1 MRSCLFKGNVL
12 ELIYFGGENYL
23 KFRFTVMFF
32 AAALFLCS
40 CGVMSDNSK
49 EKLNADTDPF
59 EGVEISFYGAPEKGF
74 ADVNVSKCDSFIRD
88 NFDFECENNGSLAN
102 GETASIKASVRN
114 ENVKNSG
121 IKIIRY
127 EKDYVVTGVDF
138 YPTEI
143 EDYEKEA
150 LNKEIRR
157 IADKFI
163 SEDVKDFHML
173 YDSGFDRTGWS
184 KSGSFEY
191 TYTYYDI
198 KMLYTFHKSEPERN
212 AYFILYELENDIVC
226 VEDMDSGFEAPMKK
240 GEEDR
245 GVAYIL
251 IGLTSVRATS
261 DKIFR
266 ADSNAEGMKVI
277 KKVFDSKEDAEE
289 YCKYSGEYKTV
300 YELFV

>member
-1 MRSCLFKGNVL
+1 MKFKFAV
-12 ELIYFGGENYL
+12 I
-23 KFRFTVMFF
+23 FF

-40 CGVMSDNSK
+40 CGVMSGSMDRK
-49 EKLNADTDPF
+49 EKLNTATDPF
-59 EGVEISFYGAPEKGF
+59 KGLEVSFHGEPKKGF
-74 ADVNVSKCDSFIRD
+74 ADMDVSKCDCFIRD
-88 NFDFECENNGSLAN
+88 NFKFECKNDGRLSN
-102 GETASIKASVRN
+102 GETVQVIVSVKSKDS
-114 ENVKNSG
+114 ENSG
-121 IKIIRY
+121 VNIIRY

-143 EDYEKEA
+143 EGYDKEA

-163 SEDVKDFHML
+163 SEGVKNFHML

-191 TYTYYDI
+191 TYTYYDV

-245 GVAYIL
+245 GVSYIL
-251 IGLTSVRATS
+251 VGLTSVRATS

-266 ADSNAEGMKVI
+266 ADSNAEGMEVI
-277 KKVFDSKEDAEE
+277 KKVFDSREDAEE
-289 YCKYSGEYKTV
+289 YCRYGGEYETV

>member
-1 MRSCLFKGNVL
+1 MKFKFAV
-12 ELIYFGGENYL
+12 I
-23 KFRFTVMFF
+23 FF

-40 CGVMSDNSK
+40 CGVMSGGRDRE
-49 EKLNADTDPF
+49 EKLNTDTDPF
-59 EGVEISFYGAPEKGF
+59 KGLEVSFHGEPKKGF
-74 ADVNVSKCDSFIRD
+74 ADMDVSKCDSFIRD
-88 NFDFECENNGSLAN
+88 NFKFECKNDGRLSN
-102 GETASIKASVRN
+102 GETVQVIVSVKSKDS
-114 ENVKNSG
+114 ENSG
-121 IKIIRY
+121 VNIIRY

-143 EDYEKEA
+143 EGYDKEA

-163 SEDVKDFHML
+163 SEGVKNFHML

-191 TYTYYDI
+191 TYTYYDV
-198 KMLYTFHKSEPERN
+198 KMLYTFHKREPERN

-245 GVAYIL
+245 GVSYIL
-251 IGLTSVRATS
+251 VGLTSVRATS

-266 ADSNAEGMKVI
+266 ADSNAEGMEVI
-277 KKVFDSKEDAEE
+277 KKVFDSREDAEE
-289 YCKYSGEYKTV
+289 YCRYGGEYETV